1 MSRSIEDRDGTPVSL
16 GDRVQ
21 IVGLVTDILL
31 PALQLVI
38 TTEEG
43 FEVVAPARA
52 AVRQDE
58 D

>member
-1 MSRSIEDRDGTPVSL
+1 MSIEDRDGTPVAL
-16 GDRVQ
+16 QDRVQ
-21 IVGLVTDILL
+21 IVGIVTDILL

-52 AVRQDE
+52 CVRAD
-58 D
+58 

>member
-1 MSRSIEDRDGTPVSL
+1 MIEDRDGTPIAL
-16 GDRVQ
+16 NDRVQ

-52 AVRQDE
+52 TVKE

>member
-1 MSRSIEDRDGTPVSL
+1 MIEDRDGTPIAL
-16 GDRVQ
+16 NDRVQ
-21 IVGLVTDILL
+21 IVGLVKDILL

-52 AVRQDE
+52 AVRSD
-58 D
+58 DGV